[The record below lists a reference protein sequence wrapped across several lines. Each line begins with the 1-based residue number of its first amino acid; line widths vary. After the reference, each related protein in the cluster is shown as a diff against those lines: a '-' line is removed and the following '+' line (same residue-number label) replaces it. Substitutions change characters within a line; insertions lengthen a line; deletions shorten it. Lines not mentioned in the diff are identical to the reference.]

1 MATKK
6 TAPTI
11 TTRQIYEKVCSVEK
25 MLKDCLEAPSPAMS
39 PSEKQPYLAAAAPD
53 LPLSVIHLENA
64 TDFLPCFDEA
74 DLFYG
79 MKDIPVIMS
88 YCPEQV
94 MRIGEEYYLTG
105 PMIFFRLNEE
115 GGIVSL
121 TVEDLYQLA
130 EFLEEHTVILMTGP
144 DSFVGIRLD

>member
-6 TAPTI
+6 TTSTI
-11 TTRQIYEKVCSVEK
+11 TTRQVYEKVCAVEK
-25 MLKDCLEAPSPAMS
+25 MLKECLEMPPSPAS
-39 PSEKQPYLAAAAPD
+39 AKQRYLAVAGPD

-79 MKDIPVIMS
+79 MKEIPVIMS

-130 EFLEEHTVILMTGP
+130 KFLEEHTVILMTGP
-144 DSFVGIRLD
+144 DSFAGIRLD

>member
-6 TAPTI
+6 TANTI
-11 TTRQIYEKVCSVEK
+11 TTRQVYEKVCAMEK
-25 MLKDCLEAPSPAMS
+25 MLKECLNAPPTAGSDLQY
-39 PSEKQPYLAAAAPD
+39 QPYLAAAAPD
-53 LPLSVIHLENA
+53 LPLSVIRLA
-64 TDFLPCFDEA
+64 DAPDILPCFDET
-74 DLFYG
+74 DMLYG
-79 MKDIPVIMS
+79 LKDIPVMMS

-105 PMIFFRLNEE
+105 PMIFFRIDEK
-115 GGIVSL
+115 GYTVSL
-121 TVEDLYQLA
+121 TVDDLYKLA

>member
-6 TAPTI
+6 TTSTI
-11 TTRQIYEKVCSVEK
+11 TTRQIYEKVCAMEK
-25 MLKDCLEAPSPAMS
+25 MLKECLEVPPPA
-39 PSEKQPYLAAAAPD
+39 EEEIKPYLAAAAPD
-53 LPLSVIHLENA
+53 LPLSVIRLA
-64 TDFLPCFDEA
+64 DAPDILPCFDET
-74 DLFYG
+74 DMLYG
-79 MKDIPVIMS
+79 LKDIPVMMS

-105 PMIFFRLNEE
+105 PMIFFRIDEK
-115 GGIVSL
+115 GYTVSL
-121 TVEDLYQLA
+121 TVDDLYKLA